1 MRTLSVVIPAY
12 NEVSNL
18 PDVVASIP
26 LAELAARDWDA
37 EVIVVDNASTD
48 GTADVARSLGARV
61 VHEPEQGY
69 GNAYMAGFGAAT
81 GEVIA
86 TGDADCT
93 YPFDALPRLLSTL
106 VEQDVEFMTTDRL
119 RRENRHAMKPSHT
132 AANHAL
138 SALSRRL
145 FRNGLR
151 DSQSGMWIFRRYV
164 WDSLDVRSGGMA
176 FSQEIKNAATLA
188 GYRYLEV
195 PIEYRPRQGEV
206 KLNALPDGAA
216 NLRQLFAHR
225 FRRPAAPVAEPA
237 RANGAAQVDA
247 QVNPVEEVPVAKG
260 VVPGPRPAQP
270 QADASEADASDQ
282 LGEPGRPAQPNRQ
295 TGQYET
301 V

>member
-12 NEVSNL
+12 NEASNL
-18 PDVVASIP
+18 PDVIASIP
-26 LAELAARDWDA
+26 LAELAAEGWGA
-37 EVIVVDNASTD
+37 EVVVVDNASTD
-48 GTADVARSLGARV
+48 GTADVASSLGVRV
-61 VHEPEQGY
+61 VHQPEKGY

-81 GEVIA
+81 GDVIA

-93 YPFDALPRLLSTL
+93 YPFDALPRLLRTL

-151 DSQSGMWIFRRYV
+151 DSQSGMWIFRRHV
-164 WDSLDVRSGGMA
+164 WDGLDVRSGGMA

-188 GYRYLEV
+188 GYRYAEI
-195 PIEYRPRQGEV
+195 PIEYRPRKGEV

-216 NLRQLFAHR
+216 NFRQLFEHR
-225 FRRPAAPVAEPA
+225 FRRPAAPVVEPTGGDGVA
-237 RANGAAQVDA
+237 RADL
-247 QVNPVEEVPVAKG
+247 VEEIPVATTL
-260 VVPGPRPAQP
+260 VPGPRCEQP
-270 QADASEADASDQ
+270 QADVAEGDAPDQ
-282 LGEPGRPAQPNRQ
+282 PGRSAQPPTQPNRQ
-295 TGQYET
+295 TDQYET